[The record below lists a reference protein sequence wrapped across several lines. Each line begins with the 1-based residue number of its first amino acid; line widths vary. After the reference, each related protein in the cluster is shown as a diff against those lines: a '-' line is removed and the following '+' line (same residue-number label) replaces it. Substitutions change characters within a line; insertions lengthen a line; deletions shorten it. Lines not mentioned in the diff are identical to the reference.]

1 MPMRQDCKYFE
12 SRSYPNGDTV
22 RKCDLDL
29 APEAPWR
36 CPDDCPKYTRRMA
49 DVNWSYGSLVT
60 PKTPPEPVSVGSDPS
75 VGDLLDAAE
84 DIVNAA
90 APEVIADIEAERRK
104 RRRWRFSK
112 KRLRSKG
119 FKRRKGSRNSG
130 RSKGSKGPKGGGQRG
145 KSSGGKKRGDNSGGL
160 GERFRRR
167 FRDGG

>member
-1 MPMRQDCKYFE
+1 MVRMPMRQDCKYFE

-60 PKTPPEPVSVGSDPS
+60 PATPEEPDSLGEDDSIAA
-75 VGDLLDAAE
+75 LLDAAE
-84 DIVNAA
+84 DIINSAV
-90 APEVIADIEAERRK
+90 PGTISDLEEERRK
-104 RRRWRFSK
+104 RDTK
-112 KRLRSKG
+112 GLKRLKRKKG
-119 FKRRKGSRNSG
+119 GADAGPGGSYRQPPSQ
-130 RSKGSKGPKGGGQRG
+130 PKG
-145 KSSGGKKRGDNSGGL
+145 KDKKPKKPKGEGM

-167 FRDGG
+167 YREGR

>member
-1 MPMRQDCKYFE
+1 MSVMPMRQDCKYFE
-12 SRSYPNGDTV
+12 SRTYPNGDTV

-60 PKTPPEPVSVGSDPS
+60 PETPPEPESLGSDES
-75 VGDLLDAAE
+75 IGALLDAAE

-90 APEVIADIEAERRK
+90 APDVIAEVEAERRK
-104 RRRWRFSK
+104 RRRAR
-112 KRLRSKG
+112 
-119 FKRRKGSRNSG
+119 
-130 RSKGSKGPKGGGQRG
+130 GPKAKGKKGKGGRG
-145 KSSGGKKRGDNSGGL
+145 SSGGSGL

-167 FRDGG
+167 YRDGG